1 MHKRP
6 KKHRPS
12 DINRNNVNL
21 NIALEQLPE
30 SQAIPDYTI
39 VSYERKFCS
48 LPLSKTVLANKVN
61 FLTRILKG

>member
-6 KKHRPS
+6 KKHTPS

-21 NIALEQLPE
+21 NVALEQLPE
-30 SQAIPDYTI
+30 YKAIPDFTI

-48 LPLSKTVLANKVN
+48 FPLSKTILVNKVN
-61 FLTRILKG
+61 FITRILKG